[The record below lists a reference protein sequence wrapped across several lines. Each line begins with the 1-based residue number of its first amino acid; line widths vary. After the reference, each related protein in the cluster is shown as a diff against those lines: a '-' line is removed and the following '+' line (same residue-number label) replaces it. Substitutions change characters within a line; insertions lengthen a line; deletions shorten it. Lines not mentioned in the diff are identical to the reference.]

1 MVKNMVTVTNISL
14 SKGPCVLS
22 AHVFLS
28 WMLAAVVVAISTLSL
43 FGCSTHADSS
53 RTANTPAEEAALA
66 SDLPGP
72 HRAALESEPLDY
84 DPWESFNE
92 RTFSFNFNV
101 LDRYGLKPAA
111 KVWSRAVPL
120 AVRHGLANMFDNLAM
135 PRRFVNKILQGRLP
149 GAGEEL
155 ARFVLNSTVGVAG
168 FFDVAVRLGLHQ
180 SDADTGQTLGVYGI
194 KPGPYLVLPVLPP
207 LTARDAVGYAAD
219 SFMDPLSYFV
229 SPILADIGRSAGY
242 TINERAN
249 HMTEYNDVED
259 TSLDLYAAVR
269 NGFLQR
275 RQKSISDAIRDRD
288 RDWGIIPKRSHGQ
301 GGSLDDTRPYNDG
314 ALLDIPSE

>member
-1 MVKNMVTVTNISL
+1 MVKNMVTFTNIRL
-14 SKGPCVLS
+14 SKRSSFLS
-22 AHVFLS
+22 AHALS
-28 WMLAAVVVAISTLSL
+28 CLISAAVVVAISCLSL
-43 FGCSTHADSS
+43 SGCSTRADSS
-53 RTANTPAEEAALA
+53 RRGYTPAEEAALA
-66 SDLPGP
+66 SDSPSP
-72 HRAALESEPLDY
+72 RRAALGSEALDY

-101 LDRYGLKPAA
+101 LDHYALKPAA
-111 KVWSRAVPL
+111 EAWTRAVPL

-149 GAGEEL
+149 AAGEEL
-155 ARFVLNSTVGVAG
+155 ARFVLNSTVGLAG
-168 FFDVAVRLGLHQ
+168 SFDVAVRLGLHE

-194 KPGPYLVLPVLPP
+194 KPGPYLVLPVLSP

-242 TINERAN
+242 TINERTN
-249 HMTEYNDVED
+249 HMTEYDDVED

-288 RDWGIIPKRSHGQ
+288 RDWGIIPKRSHEQ

-314 ALLDIPSE
+314 ALLDIPGE